1 MIPKEKVEAIVSKH
15 NSIEKELSSG
25 NVDPKK
31 FAEKSKEYAELGI
44 ILKNATS
51 YLNFVNVKQ
60 DLENIINDEKSDK
73 EMISKK
79 VRVEYEDMSALTS
92 LNNHT

>member
-31 FAEKSKEYAELGI
+31 LSRADCL
-44 ILKNATS
+44 
-51 YLNFVNVKQ
+51 
-60 DLENIINDEKSDK
+60 DLIKR
-73 EMISKK
+73 SKK
-79 VRVEYEDMSALTS
+79 
-92 LNNHT
+92 